1 MSNRGKQDLAQ
12 RDRVPPCPQLKSGAT
27 AGMSHSGLILSS
39 QEGSSVNHLIQMQ
52 RCARVPDVP
61 FVAWGSLLAAHFT
74 RHHSAWESKSDFEA
88 L

>member
-1 MSNRGKQDLAQ
+1 MVQERGKQDLAQ
-12 RDRVPPCPQLKSGAT
+12 RDHVAPCPQLKAGAT

-52 RCARVPDVP
+52 RYARVADVP

-74 RHHSAWESKSDFEA
+74 RDHGAWE
-88 L
+88 